1 MSRPV
6 RLAILALVAIVV
18 LAGVGAGLW
27 LRYSLDGYIA
37 RTMEDVGSRMTG
49 TRVRVSS
56 VHVSLRTG
64 KGTVRL
70 VEVSNPSGYPSGDAL
85 SFGRI
90 SLQVKLASLRSDP
103 LVLDSLVVDDP
114 HVTYQ
119 LASTGKANLDAIRDA
134 LQRFSPPS
142 SSGGSA
148 SQRRLLIRDVRISGG
163 RIDVDAT
170 PFGGQKQAVDIAPI
184 RMSNVGGPNGSSP
197 EAVGQQIMMA
207 VQRSVTQQVAK
218 QVIQREVEKR
228 LGGAVKD
235 KLKGL
240 FR

>member
-1 MSRPV
+1 MSRHI
-6 RLAILALVAIVV
+6 RLAIIALVAVVV

-37 RTMEDVGSRMTG
+37 RTMEDVGSRMAG

-70 VEVSNPSGYPSGDAL
+70 VEVANPKGYSSGDAL

-90 SLQVKLASLRSDP
+90 SLQMKLASLRSDP
-103 LVLDSLVVDDP
+103 LVLDELVVDDP
-114 HVTYQ
+114 HVSYQ
-119 LASTGKANLDAIRDA
+119 LASSGKANLDAIRDA

-142 SSGGSA
+142 SKGSV
-148 SQRRLLIRDVRISGG
+148 SQRRLLIRNVRISGG

-184 RMSNVGGPNGSSP
+184 RMTNVGGPNGSSP

-207 VQRSVTQQVAK
+207 VQRSVTQQVAR
-218 QVIQREVEKR
+218 QAIQHEVEKQ